1 MDTSNPPERYRTA
14 GYRQK
19 GHFRAQVRTRKRFW
33 VSKMAR
39 MVDFDGFLDLT
50 RLLGGVMTLNLVQR
64 VSNTSAGMLQV
75 P

>member
-1 MDTSNPPERYRTA
+1 MDTSNPPESYRTA

-19 GHFRAQVRTRKRFW
+19 GHFCAQVRTRKRFW

-64 VSNTSAGMLQV
+64 VSNTSVGMLQV
-75 P
+75 L